1 MLPFDF
7 LRKKKR
13 GKRGNI
19 MGGVGGNTRTLAWL
33 ARVGVAARKRRG
45 HRMLEDIRLPKSFLT
60 KTTSS
65 E

>member
-1 MLPFDF
+1 LIFEK
-7 LRKKKR
+7 RIGKR
-13 GKRGNI
+13 GKW
-19 MGGVGGNTRTLAWL
+19 VELGGNTRTLAWL
-33 ARVGVAARKRRG
+33 AQVEVAARKRRS